1 VLAPDVSG
9 RFRYRERLTTF
20 QLLERLVVQLVG
32 GIVQHRGVVMRVA
45 VQVVMVHRALQMVA
59 VQAGHRGGRRDR
71 VLMMLHGEAARRP
84 DHEILK
90 AQIRAATTAAASAA
104 AATAAS
110 TAAAAPGEFEAPPGP
125 AAPLHA
131 VEG

>member
-1 VLAPDVSG
+1 M
-9 RFRYRERLTTF
+9 
-20 QLLERLVVQLVG
+20 
-32 GIVQHRGVVMRVA
+32 I
-45 VQVVMVHRALQMVA
+45 A

-71 VLMMLHGEAARRP
+71 VLMMLHGEAARRS

-90 AQIRAATTAAASAA
+90 AQIRAATAATAATATAAAA

-110 TAAAAPGEFEAPPGP
+110 TAAAPGEFEAPPGP

>member
-1 VLAPDVSG
+1 
-9 RFRYRERLTTF
+9 
-20 QLLERLVVQLVG
+20 VVQLVG
-32 GIVQHRGVVMRVA
+32 GIVQHRGVVMRIA
-45 VQVVMVHRALQMVA
+45 VQVVMMHRALQMIA

-71 VLMMLHGEAARRP
+71 VLMMLHGEAARRS

-90 AQIRAATTAAASAA
+90 AQIRAATAATAATATAAAA

-110 TAAAAPGEFEAPPGP
+110 TAAAPGEFEAPPGP